1 MQINY
6 KHLRYFW
13 AVAHEGNLTR
23 AASKLHVS
31 QSALST
37 QIQKL
42 EQQLGHPLFERIGR
56 KLQLTEAG
64 HIALDHADAVFETGE
79 DLVATLRNAGSSTA
93 RILRVGATFN
103 LSRNF
108 QLRFL
113 EPVLG
118 RPDAHVS
125 IRSGALPDLLK
136 AIESHELDI
145 ILSNL
150 LPNRDGVANWFPRL
164 VDEQTIS
171 LVGKPEMA
179 DRGATIE
186 ALLTQFPL
194 IMPSATSGIRAD
206 FDAIVQARGLS
217 VRIAAEADD
226 MAMLRLLAR
235 KGFGIAVIPPIVV
248 RDELQSG
255 LLRELL
261 PMPNLTERFYAIVRT
276 SRFPNPLIEE
286 LFAGAGV

>member
-6 KHLRYFW
+6 KHLKYFW

-23 AASKLHVS
+23 AASKLNVS

-79 DLVATLRNAGSSTA
+79 ELVATLRQVQSNKT
-93 RILRVGATFN
+93 RVLRVGATFN

-113 EPVLG
+113 QPVLG
-118 RPDAHVS
+118 RADAHVV
-125 IRSGALPDLLK
+125 IRSGALPELLQ

-150 LPNRDGVANWFPRL
+150 LPNREGITNWIPRL

-171 LVGKPEMA
+171 LVGMAEMA
-179 DRGATIE
+179 EQGATIE
-186 ALLTQFPL
+186 ALLTQYPL
-194 IMPSATSGIRAD
+194 IVPSMTSGIRAD
-206 FDAIVQARGLS
+206 LDAIIKAHGWP

-235 KGFGIAVIPPIVV
+235 MGFGIAVIPPIVV

-255 LLRELL
+255 MLRELL
-261 PMPNLTERFYAIVRT
+261 PIPDLTERFYAIVRA
-276 SRFPNPLIEE
+276 SRFPNPLVEE
-286 LFAGAGV
+286 LFGDAGV